1 MIRSQNCAQKST
13 LARWI
18 IGLIALSSVNSC
30 ATPDGKPT
38 LQRRQV
44 TECPD
49 GMILICESDNPPSS
63 GGDEEIPGYERCYC
77 RSRF

>member
-1 MIRSQNCAQKST
+1 VTRSHTRASQQTFLRRITS
-13 LARWI
+13 
-18 IGLIALSSVNSC
+18 LIVLSCIAACTAPERN
-30 ATPDGKPT
+30 PE

-49 GMILICESDNPPSS
+49 GMILICEGSNSPSR

-77 RSRF
+77 RLIN